1 MVLTGCAAQVPSTIF
16 AQTCASTN
24 CHTSTKPQELLDLQS
39 PGVVARLLNVPAIEE
54 PTLMLI
60 DPKAPARSYILYK
73 VQLTQPPSGMQ
84 MPASWS
90 SLGIEQAAP
99 PLSSAQLACLQQWVF
114 AEAAGPY

>member
-1 MVLTGCAAQVPSTIF
+1 VLAGCAAQVPSTIL
-16 AQTCASTN
+16 AQTCSTTN
-24 CHTSTKPQELLDLQS
+24 CHTSTKAEELLDLQS

-54 PTLMLI
+54 PQLMLI
-60 DPKAPARSYILYK
+60 DPKTPGRSYILYK
-73 VQLTQPPSGMQ
+73 VQLAQPPSGMQ

-99 PLSSAQLACLQQWVF
+99 PLSAAQLSCFQQWVF